1 MQDFNRE
8 ERIRKLLEQQQALR
22 SQRPQA
28 LQADI
33 DSQLLGNMGYNFAQ
47 IGQAFAPT
55 TPEKKDYM
63 PTSPLAPQLAEQE
76 RGIGSEIK
84 GLQES
89 ALYDPTSPISKLAS
103 SAYAKE
109 HGMEPD
115 QIGDV
120 SAKELASVPNLMKPV
135 KQVAAPVEDRNKAAL
150 ELAQRKA
157 DIDLKRQKE
166 LIDYRT
172 SKIPAQ
178 LGAAKKSLDEKFIES
193 QASKVPIAMKDYV
206 ELDNKFKNI
215 DRVLSKYGT
224 SLDTYNEGVDLPGV
238 SLPGIGRVELGEGP
252 AELRSA
258 MQAVLNK
265 EIKDL
270 SGAAVSNQEMERI
283 NKAFAQGKY
292 NTEPQMIQAMKD
304 YREAVKDALA
314 NAKAGFMP
322 EAVGRFQGR
331 GGNIP
336 SFNPQKAQK
345 MYDTQTQLSKDQ
357 VREGLLQAAK
367 WMKSEDA
374 NTKAKGQKLYQKL
387 KAMGAK

>member
-22 SQRPQA
+22 EQRPQA

-76 RGIGSEIK
+76 KGIGSEIK
-84 GLQES
+84 GLQEA

-172 SKIPAQ
+172 SKIPEAQ
-178 LGAAKKSLDEKFIES
+178 QKSMGNIDIKSLPEEERDVVKSLAKSNADKIS
-193 QASKVPIAMKDYV
+193 IANQISGTLKV
-206 ELDNKFKNI
+206 LDDPK
-215 DRVLSKYGT
+215 
-224 SLDTYNEGVDLPGV
+224 V
-238 SLPGIGRVELGEGP
+238 SREQKITQGRQL
-252 AELRSA
+252 LKT
-258 MQAVLNK
+258 LN
-265 EIKDL
+265 
-270 SGAAVSNQEMERI
+270 ST
-283 NKAFAQGKY
+283 QGK
-292 NTEPQMIQAMKD
+292 D
-304 YREAVKDALA
+304 
-314 NAKAGFMP
+314 
-322 EAVGRFQGR
+322 AVGAEEAKRLGYYLETSIGINWNSPRAVGDFGINLQGFR
-331 GGNIP
+331 EQAALTNKSIVDSINANQSEIQRRYAQYGVQRQPVDVARTERAEGEP
-336 SFNPQKAQK
+336 ARAQK
-345 MYDTQTQLSKDQ
+345 TFDTQMQLSKDQ

-387 KAMGAK
+387 KAMGVK